1 MILKGKFMLR
11 RVFFSI
17 LFFAVL
23 IVLLPACKMSYS
35 FTGANLSPQVKTYT
49 VYYFPNRA
57 RLVNPTL
64 SQTFTED
71 LREKLRR
78 QTSLNELQEN
88 GDIEFEGQI
97 TGYEVRPM
105 SIQKDDLAAKNRLTI
120 SVKLKYTNS
129 KSPEENFDK
138 NFSAYEDYDSNQSLS
153 DVEDELTTL
162 IVLKLTEDIFNATIA
177 NW

>member
-1 MILKGKFMLR
+1 MLR
-11 RVFFSI
+11 RVFFFTLI
-17 LFFAVL
+17 LVALFFS
-23 IVLLPACKMSYS
+23 LPACKMSYS
-35 FTGANLSPQVKTYT
+35 FTGANLSPLVKTYT

-78 QTSLNELQEN
+78 QTSLNEMQEN

-105 SIQKDDLAAKNRLTI
+105 SIQKEDLAAKNRLTI
-120 SVKLKYTNS
+120 SIKLKYTNN

-153 DVEDELTTL
+153 DVEDELTKL
-162 IVLKLTEDIFNATIA
+162 IVVKLTEDIFNATIA

>member
-1 MILKGKFMLR
+1 MWSRLG
-11 RVFFSI
+11 
-17 LFFAVL
+17 L
-23 IVLLPACKMSYS
+23 IAIIVIVAGTFTGCKINYS
-35 FTGANLSPQVKTYT
+35 FTGANLSPEIKTFT

-71 LREKLRR
+71 LKTKLQR
-78 QTSLNELQEN
+78 QTSLNELADS

-105 SIQKDDLAAKNRLTI
+105 SIQKEDLAAQNRLTI
-120 SVKLKYTNS
+120 TVKVKYTDNKDPD
-129 KSPEENFDK
+129 KSFERS
-138 NFSAYEDYDSNQSLS
+138 FSAFDDFDSTLSLS
-153 DVEDELTTL
+153 DIEGALVPDIVE
-162 IVLKLTEDIFNATIA
+162 KLHEDIFNATIA

>member
-1 MILKGKFMLR
+1 MLR